1 MVSSRMLILDTDSSH
16 KRPGDMDV
24 EVVKCMVSSR
34 MLILDTDSSHKRL
47 GDIDVKV
54 GEVHGEQQDAYIGY

>member
-1 MVSSRMLILDTDSSH
+1 MVSSRMFILDTDSSHKRLGDMDVKVGEVQSSRMLILDTDSSH

-24 EVVKCMVSSR
+24 EV
-34 MLILDTDSSHKRL
+34 
-47 GDIDVKV
+47 

>member
-16 KRPGDMDV
+16 KRPGDV
-24 EVVKCMVSSR
+24 E
-34 MLILDTDSSHKRL
+34 
-47 GDIDVKV
+47 V

>member
-1 MVSSRMLILDTDSSH
+1 MLILDTDSSH

-24 EVVKCMVSSR
+24 
-34 MLILDTDSSHKRL
+34 
-47 GDIDVKV
+47 KV

>member
-24 EVVKCMVSSR
+24 EV
-34 MLILDTDSSHKRL
+34 D
-47 GDIDVKV
+47 
-54 GEVHGEQQDAYIGY
+54 EVHGEQQDAYIGY

>member
-24 EVVKCMVSSR
+24 EV
-34 MLILDTDSSHKRL
+34 
-47 GDIDVKV
+47 